1 MAGYAVLGL
10 WGATGLLYLT
20 TETVHLDSITTGH
33 QDGHQKIRRQET
45 AGAVHNSL
53 ADNEYRRNEKTRLPP
68 PGSGISRYDVSY
80 FASNEPIEDRHAE
93 AVLPVPSG
101 YWSLFGVYDG
111 HSGTDT
117 SIWLAENLLP
127 AVTGAL
133 ADLYSKVN
141 GANSIDLAHQ
151 PPPSEVETTLKNTFK
166 RLDDDIVNAPLK
178 TIFSSN
184 SRHAAV
190 TLLAPAYS
198 GSCALLSFYDSQS
211 GLLYTALTGDSRA
224 VLGRPTR
231 DETSNLTGTYTV
243 HALTADQNGWN
254 PSERERLEAEHPDET
269 TVRNGRVMGYG
280 MSRAFGDAVLKW
292 SREVQDRL
300 KREYL
305 GRSPRPDLLT
315 PPYLT
320 AEPVVTTTQ
329 ILPGDFLILAS
340 DGLWEALTNEEAVG
354 LIGLWKDMRSP
365 GADPLPVVPSEL
377 PVPQTERDGTV
388 RYRQWGAEKRFVS
401 VDENAATHLLRN
413 ALGGADSDLA
423 AALLSMKA
431 PRSRVYRD
439 DITAVVVFFTED
451 NRRGSAQN

>member
-1 MAGYAVLGL
+1 MSLKEAKMVRRGYPDK
-10 WGATGLLYLT
+10 LLPTPY
-20 TETVHLDSITTGH
+20 VARKWSITIATA
-33 QDGHQKIRRQET
+33 RRRGFLLLVRVYPDMTPQIP
-45 AGAVHNSL
+45 L
-53 ADNEYRRNEKTRLPP
+53 
-68 PGSGISRYDVSY
+68 
-80 FASNEPIEDRHAE
+80 EDRHTE
-93 AVLPVPSG
+93 AVIPVPSG

-117 SIWLAENLLP
+117 SVWLAENLLP

-133 ADLYSKVN
+133 VDLYSKVT
-141 GANSIDLAHQ
+141 GANSTDATHQ
-151 PPPSEVETTLKNTFK
+151 PPPSEIEATLQETFK
-166 RLDDDIVNAPLK
+166 RLDDDIVNAPLEA
-178 TIFSSN
+178 IFSSN
-184 SRHAAV
+184 SRHTAV

-198 GSCALLSFYDSQS
+198 GSCALLSFYDAQS
-211 GLLYTALTGDSRA
+211 GLLHTALTGDSRA
-224 VLGRPTR
+224 VLGRQNY
-231 DETSNLTGTYTV
+231 DETGTPTGTYGV

-254 PSERERLEAEHPDET
+254 PSERERLETEHPNET

-305 GRSPRPDLLT
+305 GRTPRPDLVT

-354 LIGLWKDMRSP
+354 LIGLWKDVRSKRSP
-365 GADPLPVVPSEL
+365 GVDPLTVNPPEL
-377 PVPQTERDGTV
+377 PARQAESDGTV
-388 RYRQWGAEKRFVS
+388 RYRQWGAKKRFVS

-439 DITAVVVFFTED
+439 DMTVVVVFFTED
-451 NRRGSAQN
+451 DRRETARN